1 MKTKKIKFL
10 AIAFTLIL
18 GISFTS
24 CLNSD
29 NDTTATRQYFAKV
42 YSSYG
47 YYYFKTAD
55 GVTITPTTASIANW
69 EATNKVQL
77 SSYMNQF
84 VFIVV
89 TWDTSLVTVPDNS
102 TSITNVD
109 FGGLLPF
116 DGTAE
121 VVENKG
127 ASNDSISNAPII
139 SLESSA
145 SGMKPY
151 FFDATTLILPVNYYM
166 NAKYHYFTLVYY
178 PDEQVNGGPLTL
190 YLRHNN
196 KGDSGTSTSSLDYA
210 NQSYYNYG
218 YLRLLYKDFDLTR
231 IFQAYKDKTGV
242 SVAPT
247 KVNVVTTENPISI
260 SLSDSQTAQ
269 KTYTVEYKPT
279 AAN

>member
-42 YSSYG
+42 SSSYG
-47 YYYFKTAD
+47 YYYFQTAD

-77 SSYMNQF
+77 SSYVGQF
-84 VFIVV
+84 VFVVV

-102 TSITNVD
+102 TSITGVD

-121 VVENKG
+121 IVDNKG
-127 ASNDSISNAPII
+127 ASNDSISNAAII
-139 SLESSA
+139 SLESSS

-151 FFDATTLILPVNYYM
+151 FFDATTLILPVDYYM

-178 PDEQVNGGPLTL
+178 PEEQVNGGPLTL

-196 KGDSGTSTSSLDYA
+196 MGDSGTSTSSLDYA

-218 YLRLLYKDFDLTR
+218 YLRLLYKDFDLSR
-231 IFQAYKDKTGV
+231 VFQAYEEKTGA
-242 SVAPT
+242 SAPT
-247 KVNVVTTENPISI
+247 KVNVVTVENPYSI

-279 AAN
+279 SN